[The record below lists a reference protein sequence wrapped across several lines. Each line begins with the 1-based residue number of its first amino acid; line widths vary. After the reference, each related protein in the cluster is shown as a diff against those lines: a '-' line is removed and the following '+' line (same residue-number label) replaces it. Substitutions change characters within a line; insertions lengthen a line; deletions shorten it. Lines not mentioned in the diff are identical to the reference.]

1 MRGTDRPTMILFWAL
16 ILIIAGIRI
25 LAGESVVPACL
36 LAIVLLTSG
45 IEIPV
50 ARKRMRKPGYTV
62 ESVNLL
68 EEIYSVELER
78 DFSDKKR
85 FFNTTITLNLGGF
98 LIPLAAALY
107 LGIVRPNLASVE
119 ICIITI
125 AVIYLLTTFRAGIG
139 LVLPGYSGVVPLAL
153 SILLAPPGDVAAA
166 TFAAGVCG
174 ILIGLCAA
182 LSSINTEQQG
192 SPRISLGGAGSFQ
205 AIYVTMVLAALVS
218 SIG

>member
-1 MRGTDRPTMILFWAL
+1 MRGTDRLTMTLFWAL
-16 ILIIAGIRI
+16 VLLIAGIRI

-78 DFSDKKR
+78 DFSDKLR
-85 FFNTTITLNLGGF
+85 FFNTAITLNLGGF

-107 LGIVRPNLASVE
+107 LGIMHPNLASVE

-125 AVIYLLTTFRAGIG
+125 AVIYIMATFREGIG
-139 LVLPGYSGVVPLAL
+139 LVLPGYSGVVPFAL
-153 SILLAPPGDVAAA
+153 SILLAPGDVAAA
-166 TFAAGVCG
+166 TFTAGVCG

-192 SPRISLGGAGSFQ
+192 SPMISLGGAGSFQ
-205 AIYVTMVLAALVS
+205 AIYMTMVLAALVS
-218 SIG
+218 LIG

>member
-1 MRGTDRPTMILFWAL
+1 MRGTDRSTMTLFWAL
-16 ILIIAGIRI
+16 VLLIAGIRI

-78 DFSDKKR
+78 DFSDKLR
-85 FFNTTITLNLGGF
+85 FFNTAITLNLGGF

-107 LGIVRPNLASVE
+107 LGIMHPNLASVE

-125 AVIYLLTTFRAGIG
+125 AVIYIMATFREGIG
-139 LVLPGYSGVVPLAL
+139 LVLPGYSGVVPFAL
-153 SILLAPPGDVAAA
+153 SILLAPGDVAAA
-166 TFAAGVCG
+166 TFTAGVCG

-192 SPRISLGGAGSFQ
+192 SPMISLGGAGSFQ
-205 AIYVTMVLAALVS
+205 AIYMTMVLAALVS
-218 SIG
+218 MIG

>member
-1 MRGTDRPTMILFWAL
+1 MRGTDRLTMTLFWAL
-16 ILIIAGIRI
+16 VLLIAGIRI

-78 DFSDKKR
+78 DFSDKLR
-85 FFNTTITLNLGGF
+85 FFNTAITLNLGGF

-107 LGIVRPNLASVE
+107 LGIMHPNLASVE

-125 AVIYLLTTFRAGIG
+125 AVIYIMATFREGIG
-139 LVLPGYSGVVPLAL
+139 LVLPGYSGVVPFAL
-153 SILLAPPGDVAAA
+153 SILLAPGDVAAA
-166 TFAAGVCG
+166 TFTAGVCG

-192 SPRISLGGAGSFQ
+192 SPMISLGGAGSFQ
-205 AIYVTMVLAALVS
+205 AIYMTMVLAALVS
-218 SIG
+218 MIG

>member
-1 MRGTDRPTMILFWAL
+1 MRGTDRSTMTLFWAL
-16 ILIIAGIRI
+16 VLLIAGIRI

-78 DFSDKKR
+78 DFSDKLR
-85 FFNTTITLNLGGF
+85 FFNTAITLNLGGF

-107 LGIVRPNLASVE
+107 LGIMHPNLASVE

-125 AVIYLLTTFRAGIG
+125 AVIYIMATFREGIG
-139 LVLPGYSGVVPLAL
+139 LVLPGYSGVVPFAL
-153 SILLAPPGDVAAA
+153 SILLAPGDVAAA
-166 TFAAGVCG
+166 TFTAGVCG

-192 SPRISLGGAGSFQ
+192 SPMISLGGAGSFQ
-205 AIYVTMVLAALVS
+205 AIYMAMVLAALVS
-218 SIG
+218 LIG

>member
-1 MRGTDRPTMILFWAL
+1 MTLFWAL
-16 ILIIAGIRI
+16 ILLIAGIRI

-50 ARKRMRKPGYTV
+50 ARKRMRKPDYTV

-78 DFSDKKR
+78 DFSDKLR
-85 FFNTTITLNLGGF
+85 FFNTAITLNLGGF
-98 LIPLAAALY
+98 LIPLATALY
-107 LGIVRPNLASVE
+107 FGITHPNLASVE

-125 AVIYLLTTFRAGIG
+125 AVIYIITTFREGIG
-139 LVLPGYSGVVPLAL
+139 LVLPGYSGVVPFAL
-153 SILLAPPGDVAAA
+153 SILLAPSDIAAA
-166 TFAAGVCG
+166 TFTAGVCG

-192 SPRISLGGAGSFQ
+192 SPMISLGGAGSFQ
-205 AIYVTMVLAALVS
+205 AIYMTMVLAALVS
-218 SIG
+218 LIG

>member
-1 MRGTDRPTMILFWAL
+1 MRGTDRSTMTLFWAL
-16 ILIIAGIRI
+16 VLLIAGIWI

-45 IEIPV
+45 IDIPV
-50 ARKRMRKPGYTV
+50 ARKRMRKPSYAP

-78 DFSDKKR
+78 DFSDKLR

-98 LIPLAAALY
+98 LIPLASAVY
-107 LGIVRPNLASVE
+107 LGVMRPNLASVE
-119 ICIITI
+119 ICIVTI
-125 AVIYLLTTFRAGIG
+125 AVVYIMATFRDGVG
-139 LVLPGYSGVVPLAL
+139 LVLPGYIGIVPLAL
-153 SILLAPPGDVAAA
+153 SILLAPGDVAAA
-166 TFAAGVCG
+166 TFTAGVCG
-174 ILIGLCAA
+174 TLIGLCAA

-192 SPRISLGGAGSFQ
+192 SPMISLGGVDNFQ

-218 SIG
+218 LIG

>member
-1 MRGTDRPTMILFWAL
+1 MRGTDRSTMTLFWAL
-16 ILIIAGIRI
+16 ILLIAGIRI

-50 ARKRMRKPGYTV
+50 ARKRMRKPGYRI

-85 FFNTTITLNLGGF
+85 FFNTTIMLNLGGF

-107 LGIVRPNLASVE
+107 LGIMRPNLASVE

-125 AVIYLLTTFRAGIG
+125 AVIYIMTTFRDGIG
-139 LVLPGYSGVVPLAL
+139 LVLPGYIGVVPLAL
-153 SILLAPPGDVAAA
+153 SILLAPGDVAAA
-166 TFAAGVCG
+166 TFTAGVCG

-192 SPRISLGGAGSFQ
+192 SPMISLGGAGSFQ
-205 AIYVTMVLAALVS
+205 AIYMTMVLAALVS
-218 SIG
+218 LIG

>member
-1 MRGTDRPTMILFWAL
+1 MRGTDRSTMTLFWAL
-16 ILIIAGIRI
+16 VLLIAGIRI

-78 DFSDKKR
+78 DFSDKLR
-85 FFNTTITLNLGGF
+85 FFNTAITLNLGGF

-107 LGIVRPNLASVE
+107 LGIIHPNLASVE

-125 AVIYLLTTFRAGIG
+125 AVIYIMATFREGIG

-153 SILLAPPGDVAAA
+153 SILLAPGDVAAA
-166 TFAAGVCG
+166 TFTAGVCG

-192 SPRISLGGAGSFQ
+192 SPMISLGGAGSFQ
-205 AIYVTMVLAALVS
+205 AIYMTMVLAALVS
-218 SIG
+218 LIG

>member
-1 MRGTDRPTMILFWAL
+1 MRGTDRSTMTLFWAL
-16 ILIIAGIRI
+16 ILLIAGIRI

-50 ARKRMRKPGYTV
+50 ARKRMRKPGYRI

-85 FFNTTITLNLGGF
+85 FFNTTIMLNLGGF

-107 LGIVRPNLASVE
+107 LGIMHPNLASVE

-125 AVIYLLTTFRAGIG
+125 AVIYIMATFREGIG
-139 LVLPGYSGVVPLAL
+139 LVLPGYSGVVPFAL
-153 SILLAPPGDVAAA
+153 SILLAPGDVAAA
-166 TFAAGVCG
+166 TFTAGVCG

-192 SPRISLGGAGSFQ
+192 SPMISLGGAGSFQ
-205 AIYVTMVLAALVS
+205 AIYMTMVLAALVS
-218 SIG
+218 LIG

>member
-1 MRGTDRPTMILFWAL
+1 MTLFWAL
-16 ILIIAGIRI
+16 ILLIAGIRI

-78 DFSDKKR
+78 DFSDKLR
-85 FFNTTITLNLGGF
+85 FFNTAITLNLGGF

-107 LGIVRPNLASVE
+107 LGIMHPNLASVE

-125 AVIYLLTTFRAGIG
+125 AVIYIMATFREGIG
-139 LVLPGYSGVVPLAL
+139 LVLPGYSGVVPFAL
-153 SILLAPPGDVAAA
+153 SILLAPGDVAAA
-166 TFAAGVCG
+166 TFTAGVCG

-192 SPRISLGGAGSFQ
+192 SPMISLGGAGSFQ
-205 AIYVTMVLAALVS
+205 AIYMTMVLAALVS
-218 SIG
+218 LIG

>member
-1 MRGTDRPTMILFWAL
+1 MRGTDRSTMTLFWAL
-16 ILIIAGIRI
+16 VLLIAGIRI

-36 LAIVLLTSG
+36 LAIVLLASD

-50 ARKRMRKPGYTV
+50 ARKRMRKPGYTP

-78 DFSDKKR
+78 DFSDKLR

-98 LIPLAAALY
+98 LIPLAAAFY
-107 LGIVRPNLASVE
+107 LGVMRPNLASIE
-119 ICIITI
+119 ICIVTI
-125 AVIYLLTTFRAGIG
+125 AVIYIMTTFRDGVG
-139 LVLPGYSGVVPLAL
+139 LVLPGYIGIVPLAL
-153 SILLAPPGDVAAA
+153 SILLAPNDVAAA
-166 TFAAGVCG
+166 TFTAGVCG

-192 SPRISLGGAGSFQ
+192 SPRISLGGAGNFQ

-218 SIG
+218 LVG

>member
-1 MRGTDRPTMILFWAL
+1 MRGTDRLTLTLFWAL
-16 ILIIAGIRI
+16 ILIISGIRI

-50 ARKRMRKPGYTV
+50 ARKRMRKPGYTAG
-62 ESVNLL
+62 SVNLL
-68 EEIYSVELER
+68 EEIYSVELEQ
-78 DFSDKKR
+78 DFSDRKR

-107 LGIVRPNLASVE
+107 LGITHPNLASIE
-119 ICIITI
+119 IGIITI
-125 AVIYLLTTFRAGIG
+125 AVTYIMTTFREGIG
-139 LVLPGYSGVVPLAL
+139 LVLHSYSGVVPLAL
-153 SILLAPPGDVAAA
+153 SILLAPGDIAAA
-166 TFAAGVCG
+166 TFTAGVCG
-174 ILIGLCAA
+174 TLIGLCAA
-182 LSSINTEQQG
+182 LSSINTEHQG

-205 AIYVTMVLAALVS
+205 AIYVTMVLAVLVS

>member
-1 MRGTDRPTMILFWAL
+1 MRGTDRSTMTLFWAL
-16 ILIIAGIRI
+16 ILLIAGIRI

-50 ARKRMRKPGYTV
+50 ARKRMRKPGYRI

-85 FFNTTITLNLGGF
+85 FFNTTIMLNLGGF

-107 LGIVRPNLASVE
+107 LGVTHQNLASVE

-125 AVIYLLTTFRAGIG
+125 AVIYIMTTFRDGIG
-139 LVLPGYSGVVPLAL
+139 LVLPGYIGVVPLAL
-153 SILLAPPGDVAAA
+153 SILLAPGDVAAA
-166 TFAAGVCG
+166 TFTAGVCG

-192 SPRISLGGAGSFQ
+192 SPMISLGGAGSFQ
-205 AIYVTMVLAALVS
+205 AIYMTMVLAALVS
-218 SIG
+218 LIG

>member
-1 MRGTDRPTMILFWAL
+1 MRGTDRPTITLFWAL

-50 ARKRMRKPGYTV
+50 ARKRMQKPGYTI
-62 ESVNLL
+62 ESVNIL

-107 LGIVRPNLASVE
+107 LGITHPNLASIE
-119 ICIITI
+119 ICVITI
-125 AVIYLLTTFRAGIG
+125 AVIYIMTPFRDGIG

-166 TFAAGVCG
+166 TFTAGVCG

-182 LSSINTEQQG
+182 LSSIDTEQQG

-205 AIYVTMVLAALVS
+205 AIYMTMVLAALVS

>member
-1 MRGTDRPTMILFWAL
+1 MRGTDRLTMTLFWAL
-16 ILIIAGIRI
+16 ILLIAGIRI

-78 DFSDKKR
+78 DFSDKLR
-85 FFNTTITLNLGGF
+85 FFNTAITLNLGGF

-107 LGIVRPNLASVE
+107 LGIIHPNLASVE

-125 AVIYLLTTFRAGIG
+125 AVIYIMATFREGIG

-153 SILLAPPGDVAAA
+153 SILLAPGDVAAA
-166 TFAAGVCG
+166 TFTAGVCG

-192 SPRISLGGAGSFQ
+192 SPMISLGGAGSFQ
-205 AIYVTMVLAALVS
+205 AIYMTMVLAALVS
-218 SIG
+218 LIG

>member
-1 MRGTDRPTMILFWAL
+1 MRGTDRSTMTLFWAL
-16 ILIIAGIRI
+16 ILLIAGIRI

-50 ARKRMRKPGYTV
+50 ARKRMRKPGYRT

-85 FFNTTITLNLGGF
+85 FFNTTIMLNLGGF

-107 LGIVRPNLASVE
+107 LGVTHQNLASVE

-125 AVIYLLTTFRAGIG
+125 AVIYIMTTFRDGIG
-139 LVLPGYSGVVPLAL
+139 LVLPGYIGVVPLAL
-153 SILLAPPGDVAAA
+153 SILLAPGDVAAA
-166 TFAAGVCG
+166 TFTAGVCG

-192 SPRISLGGAGSFQ
+192 SPMISLGGAGSFQ
-205 AIYVTMVLAALVS
+205 AIYMTMVLAALVS
-218 SIG
+218 LIG